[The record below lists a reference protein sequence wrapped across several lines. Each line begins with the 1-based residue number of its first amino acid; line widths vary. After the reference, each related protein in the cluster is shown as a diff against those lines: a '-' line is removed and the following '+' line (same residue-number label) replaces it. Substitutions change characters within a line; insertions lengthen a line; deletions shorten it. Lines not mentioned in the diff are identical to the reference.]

1 MSSKISWQQE
11 FVHRH
16 SICQDHSNPDVKNNW
31 VWTNSLLLCP
41 NREVYP
47 TLPGPKLS
55 VVIRDRNCPPT
66 LKRQKRIITLFINLD
81 ILLQGTSLDKI
92 LSYVTTIWVKML
104 LSISAEKT
112 HPSNLISNNIDSY
125 ENEIDI
131 ECLVITT
138 ECIQPNW
145 IILSELQINDYHTSS
160 LVIFSETNDAK

>member
-1 MSSKISWQQE
+1 MDKHRQQPLPWTITLIQMCTYQLGYNSLQEQLITHTAQGSHKQIIWKDHLMSSKISWQRE

-16 SICQDHSNPDVKNNW
+16 SICKDHSNPDVKNHW

-66 LKRQKRIITLFINLD
+66 LKKQKRIITLFINLD
-81 ILLQGTSLDKI
+81 ILLQGISLDKI

-104 LSISAEKT
+104 LSISAEKK
-112 HPSNLISNNIDSY
+112 HIH
-125 ENEIDI
+125 
-131 ECLVITT
+131 
-138 ECIQPNW
+138 
-145 IILSELQINDYHTSS
+145 QI
-160 LVIFSETNDAK
+160 